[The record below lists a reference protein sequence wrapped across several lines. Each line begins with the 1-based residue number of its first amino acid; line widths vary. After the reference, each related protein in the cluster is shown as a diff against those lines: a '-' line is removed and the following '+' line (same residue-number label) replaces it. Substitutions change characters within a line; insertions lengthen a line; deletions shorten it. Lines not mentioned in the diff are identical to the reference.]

1 MKKFFVFLLIALF
14 FPLSIA
20 LAQTGT
26 GSNTGGNT
34 GTGSNPCAG
43 GSVCINNPL
52 AAGGIDSPQTLIGK
66 VINSILGVVG
76 SLALVMFVYGG
87 LLWMTSGGSAEQV
100 KKGRDILIWAAI
112 GLVIIFSAYGLV
124 RFVIQGVG
132 A

>member
-1 MKKFFVFLLIALF
+1 MKKFIIAISFSVFLSFSIF
-14 FPLSIA
+14 FPA
-20 LAQTGT
+20 LAGT
-26 GSNTGGNT
+26 SACPSGG
-34 GTGSNPCAG
+34 
-43 GSVCINNPL
+43 VCIDNPL
-52 AAGGIDSPQTLIGK
+52 AAGGIDSPQTLIGR

>member
-1 MKKFFVFLLIALF
+1 MKKLFAFFLLAIF

-20 LAQTGT
+20 MANT
-26 GSNTGGNT
+26 GSGGNTGGNT

-43 GSVCINNPL
+43 GGVCISNPL
-52 AAGGIDSPQTLIGK
+52 GDISSPQALIGK
-66 VINSILGVVG
+66 VINSVLGVVG

-87 LLWMTSGGSAEQV
+87 LLWMTSAGSSDQV
-100 KKGRDILIWAAI
+100 KKGKDIFIWATI
-112 GLVIIFSAYGLV
+112 GLVVIFSAYGLV

>member
-1 MKKFFVFLLIALF
+1 MKKFFVLFFLLFLF
-14 FPLSIA
+14 SA
-20 LAQTGT
+20 SSVLAQETPT
-26 GSNTGGNT
+26 PNADATQTSSPNA
-34 GTGSNPCAG
+34 SQ
-43 GSVCINNPL
+43 SVSITNPL
-52 AAGGIDSPQTLIGK
+52 AAGGIDSPQTLIGR

>member
-1 MKKFFVFLLIALF
+1 MKKFFVLFFLLFLF
-14 FPLSIA
+14 SA
-20 LAQTGT
+20 SSVLAQETPT
-26 GSNTGGNT
+26 PNADATQTSSPNA
-34 GTGSNPCAG
+34 SQ
-43 GSVCINNPL
+43 SVSITNPL
-52 AAGGIDSPQTLIGK
+52 AAGGIDSPQTLIGR

-112 GLVIIFSAYGLV
+112 GLVILFSAYGLV